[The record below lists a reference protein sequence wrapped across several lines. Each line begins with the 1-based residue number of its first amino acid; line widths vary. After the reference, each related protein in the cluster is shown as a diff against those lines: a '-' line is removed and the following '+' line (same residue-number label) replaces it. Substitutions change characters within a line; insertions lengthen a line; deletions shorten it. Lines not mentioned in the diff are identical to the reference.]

1 MLRFYGE
8 PALLLAPGLLALVL
22 GFFVPVGQVFLFS
35 VFVEAEGGR
44 ALGLDHFRRFFV
56 DAYYLGVAGRTFRL
70 SAIITLFCLLLGFPL
85 AYLMARVSPRLRLWL
100 IVLTILPMMT
110 SVVIRTFGWLVLL
123 GRGVWWRISCR
134 RWDSWVRRLPSST
147 PRRGWSLPMVQVLLP
162 FMALTLLGVISRIDP
177 TLDEAARSLGGN
189 FFQTLRHVVF
199 PLSLPGVVSG
209 SLLCF
214 ALSISSFITPTL
226 VGGLRLPVLAMSI
239 YQQAFSTLDWP
250 FAAAQ
255 SVMLLAAVLFLMMP
269 YTVLMRRAR
278 RG

>member
-1 MLRFYGE
+1 M
-8 PALLLAPGLLALVL
+8 LVL

-44 ALGLDHFRRFFV
+44 AFGLDHFGRFFV

-123 GRGVWWRISCR
+123 GRGGLVA
-134 RWDSWVRRLPSST
+134 DFLQTVGLVGPT
-147 PRRGWSLPMVQVLLP
+147 FSLLYTETGLVIAMVQVLLP

-226 VGGLRLPVLAMSI
+226 VGGLRLPVLADEHLSTRPS
-239 YQQAFSTLDWP
+239 ARSTGRSRPRSRSCCSPPCSFS
-250 FAAAQ
+250 
-255 SVMLLAAVLFLMMP
+255 
-269 YTVLMRRAR
+269 
-278 RG
+278 